1 MTPDRRPEG
10 WGEVPSASPATGH
23 REWHMPSVPSSV
35 PLLRWALRA
44 FLDDVG
50 RPSDERDDLVLAT
63 CEATTNAIEHAQEPR
78 EPFFD
83 VTCRVVD
90 GQVVIVVTDHGR
102 WRPPTASAH
111 RGRGLAMMGLL
122 ADTTVEP
129 GPHGTTVTL
138 RSNQV
143 GADVPAEEDGR
154 AS

>member
-10 WGEVPSASPATGH
+10 WAAVPSDPLAVDH
-23 REWHMPSVPSSV
+23 REWHMPSVLSSI
-35 PLLRWALRA
+35 PLLRWGMRA

-50 RPSDERDDLVLAT
+50 RSFDEREDLVLAT
-63 CEATTNAIEHAQEPR
+63 CEAGTNAVEHAEQPT

-83 VTCRVVD
+83 VTCSIVD
-90 GQVVIVVTDHGR
+90 DLVVIVVMDHGR
-102 WRPPTASAH
+102 WRPPTASAF
-111 RGRGLAMMGLL
+111 RGRGLAMMRLL

-138 RSNQV
+138 RSCRV
-143 GADVPAEEDGR
+143 GADALDREDGR

>member
-1 MTPDRRPEG
+1 MTPP
-10 WGEVPSASPATGH
+10 ASDH

-35 PLLRWALRA
+35 PLLRWAVRE

-63 CEATTNAIEHAQEPR
+63 CEAITNAVEHAQQAT

-90 GQVVIVVTDHGR
+90 DQVVIVVIDHGR
-102 WRPPTASAH
+102 WRPPTASAF
-111 RGRGLAMMGLL
+111 RGRGLAMMRLL
-122 ADTTVEP
+122 ADTTVET

-138 RSNQV
+138 RSCPVLTVALAQ
-143 GADVPAEEDGR
+143 EDGR